1 MYLRI
6 TLLGLVIA
14 ALVPAAGF
22 VASAERAKPDEKKKP
37 TESQPRT
44 GRYRGDI
51 TDPTTRETIMRV
63 AMQAPE
69 KLPADKHLGLILLFH
84 GFQGNENNY
93 IGLTVEALKRLQL
106 LDQYVVISGKSKGA
120 GWTTEDD
127 APVLNL
133 IRWAKETY
141 PIDSRRVFIFGSSNG
156 AAYVGRFGSA
166 HPELVAGVVGYCG
179 NYKFSP
185 TLKDRKREAQ
195 VEWYFVHGGK
205 DNPQNSRCACDELKA
220 LGYRPIFRQMDGYGH
235 TDIWDSRGHPDSSKA
250 DAVRD
255 DWIRWL
261 HALRHK
267 EIPPT
272 ADEKKTLAAGLEK
285 LKTAMPEDRDA
296 LLKEVARIGGEP
308 GSTFVVAALKSP
320 DRSVRAAAARTT
332 EQTFYGQPVIARLI
346 ALLDDDSEEV
356 RSAAMQGLARAAN
369 WRNAEAQATLSRQA
383 RAVKVPL
390 ADRLRAIAALGSASR
405 LPLLGNCEDG
415 LLIWTLVLLLEDD
428 NQRIREAAF
437 AALEKEVPD
446 TFGYQPGKPL
456 KERNVSLEKW
466 KQWCQDKCGPAP
478 ELPR

>member
-1 MYLRI
+1 MPRCVLRI
-6 TLLGLVIA
+6 RLAILFGVFAYLFCWGL
-14 ALVPAAGF
+14 
-22 VASAERAKPDEKKKP
+22 AESRSE
-37 TESQPRT
+37 QPEPPRRT

-51 TDPTTRETIMRV
+51 TDPATREVIMRV
-63 AMQAPE
+63 AMQVPE
-69 KLPADKHLGLILLFH
+69 KLPAEKHLGLILLFH
-84 GFQGNENNY
+84 GYQGNENNY

-106 LDQYVVISGKSKGA
+106 LDQYVVISGKSKGP

-127 APVLNL
+127 APVLDL

-166 HPELVAGVVGYCG
+166 HPELVAGVIGYCG

-185 TLKDRKREAQ
+185 TLKDRKSEAQ
-195 VEWYFVHGGK
+195 TEWYFVHGGK
-205 DNPQNSRCACDELKA
+205 DNPQNSRRACDELKA
-220 LGYRPIFRQMDGYGH
+220 LGYRPIFRQIDGYGH
-235 TDIWDSRGHPDSSKA
+235 TDIWDSRGHPDSTKA

-272 ADEKKTLAAGLEK
+272 AEEKKTLAAGLEK
-285 LKTAMPEDRDA
+285 LKTAKPEDRDA
-296 LLKEVARIGGEP
+296 VLTEVARIGGEP
-308 GSTFVVAALKSP
+308 GGAFLVEALKSP

-332 EQTFYGQPVIARLI
+332 EQTLYGKPVIARLI

-356 RSAAMQGLARAAN
+356 RSAAMPGVARAAN
-369 WRNAEAQATLSRQA
+369 WRNADAQAALSHQA
-383 RAVKVPL
+383 RAAKVPL
-390 ADRLRAIAALGSASR
+390 EDRLRAIAALGSASR

-415 LLIWTLVLLLEDD
+415 LPIWTLVLLLEDD

-437 AALEKEVPD
+437 AALEKNVPD
-446 TFGYQPGKPL
+446 TFAYQPTQAAA
-456 KERNVSLEKW
+456 ERKMSLEKW
-466 KQWCQDKCGPAP
+466 KKWCQDKCGPVP
-478 ELPR
+478 ELSQ